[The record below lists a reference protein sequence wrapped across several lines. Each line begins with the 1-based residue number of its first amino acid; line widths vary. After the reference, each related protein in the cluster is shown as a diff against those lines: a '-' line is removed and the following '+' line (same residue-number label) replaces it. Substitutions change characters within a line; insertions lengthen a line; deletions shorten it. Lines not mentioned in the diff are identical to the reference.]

1 MIMIKL
7 VKNWAKIPA
16 LLQFRIHFF
25 SSFISILSK
34 GILAQFF
41 TNFNHNHILHFPPEF
56 GSHPTSGSLRSWP
69 PHSVLFR
76 VRICSYPLF
85 ESTPYLRTANI
96 SEPPF
101 RGLFAGF
108 SCLGDPPKSGKM
120 LNVPP

>member
-1 MIMIKL
+1 M
-7 VKNWAKIPA
+7 
-16 LLQFRIHFF
+16 
-25 SSFISILSK
+25 
-34 GILAQFF
+34 
-41 TNFNHNHILHFPPEF
+41 PP
-56 GSHPTSGSLRSWP
+56 GP

-76 VRICSYPLF
+76 VRICSYPFF